1 MQNDFDHLDVPVNKT
16 DPQENEEPMLLEVDT
31 DIVTENEDM
40 ESEKEET
47 QEEKEMKPV
56 TLSIWRTSKSHGSC
70 IVCPVADST
79 SMRVLSDEQWTM
91 IFLSRSI
98 WVPKGARCCSNHLYK
113 GHLSYEV
120 RQLVKQSK
128 HAGSLD
134 FDDPGALENETYKII
149 TGFDRNHFNDLLDK
163 LTTMRNSG
171 LRSVRMAL
179 AIFLAKIRL
188 ALSNRV
194 LAWVFRLA
202 SKRSVSRICHQV
214 RVALMQDFV
223 PYHVGFQHVSRETI
237 LAQHQTTV
245 TTELLTNGRDQ
256 VVLIAGGT
264 YFFCQKSSNNEI
276 RRRTYS
282 QHKHRHLVMLM
293 IITASR
299 YPYFTEQVLILWDG
313 YIISS
318 LWPFFT
324 DSLNKDAVI
333 LKHCILN
340 NEQQV
345 LSWLRDNDVL
355 ALDCGFRDTVR
366 TLNRLDLQVA
376 MPGCLHNKKQLPAD
390 EVNRTRF
397 VTKNR
402 WVIESG
408 SYQIRMA
415 KSYIIEHIRQSR
427 TNEEEME
434 FRVELCNEHED
445 LVRARFQ
452 SRHSNNKKHIATVQ
466 FDNHKQ
472 QSIDACY
479 TVIFIEIPEMPK
491 STLSTVT

>member
-293 IITASR
+293 IITASVSIW
-299 YPYFTEQVLILWDG
+299 E
-313 YIISS
+313 SS
-318 LWPFFT
+318 EFHQKIFT
-324 DSLNKDAVI
+324 DI
-333 LKHCILN
+333 
-340 NEQQV
+340 
-345 LSWLRDNDVL
+345 
-355 ALDCGFRDTVR
+355 
-366 TLNRLDLQVA
+366 
-376 MPGCLHNKKQLPAD
+376 
-390 EVNRTRF
+390 
-397 VTKNR
+397 
-402 WVIESG
+402 
-408 SYQIRMA
+408 
-415 KSYIIEHIRQSR
+415 
-427 TNEEEME
+427 
-434 FRVELCNEHED
+434 
-445 LVRARFQ
+445 
-452 SRHSNNKKHIATVQ
+452 
-466 FDNHKQ
+466 
-472 QSIDACY
+472 
-479 TVIFIEIPEMPK
+479 
-491 STLSTVT
+491 